1 MDNKL
6 IAPVGFNKWSGQGP
20 IKDEDLPLVAIGSER
35 VVFGDEPVLCS
46 MFG

>member
-6 IAPVGFNKWSGQGP
+6 IAPVGFNKWPRQGS
-20 IKDEDLPLVAIGSER
+20 IEDEDLPLVAVGREGM
-35 VVFGDEPVLCS
+35 VFGDEPVLCS